1 MKYLDKQPRNSRSL
15 YYIKARGVRLGVLTH
30 TYNASAWESEVG
42 GLPRVQDYPG
52 PLWKLQDSLAYK
64 TKHQKKKKK
73 KPKKKKKKTTKKQNK
88 NKTKQNQP
96 NNQTNNKD
104 EEEQE

>member
-73 KPKKKKKKTTKKQNK
+73 KPQK
-88 NKTKQNQP
+88 NKTKTKQNKT
-96 NNQTNNKD
+96 NQTNKQTTRMRKNKSRK
-104 EEEQE
+104 